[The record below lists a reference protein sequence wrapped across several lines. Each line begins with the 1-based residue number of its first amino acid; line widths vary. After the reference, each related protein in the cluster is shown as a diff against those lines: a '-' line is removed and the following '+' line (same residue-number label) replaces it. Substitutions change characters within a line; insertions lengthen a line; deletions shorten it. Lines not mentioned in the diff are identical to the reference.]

1 MVKGAKGKT
10 KEGFDSQP
18 AREFFRSFCLCGG
31 THARLLSECHSQ
43 DVGTYVPA
51 RGKVSAPVPAL
62 GCADTCRHVLTYE
75 CYLEGGMC

>member
-43 DVGTYVPA
+43 DVGTYVSA
-51 RGKVSAPVPAL
+51 RAGTWKGV
-62 GCADTCRHVLTYE
+62 GTCAGTWMCRHVPTRADI
-75 CYLEGGMC
+75 